1 MVFPI
6 ENRMIIIGSSNWM
19 GSLIGIPLTSSQFI
33 LLQAIIAYHFDWQC
47 SDVCRNCGAHVMMDM
62 LNFRWV
68 RCENIW
74 DNMEQK
80 VDESAM
86 CRNGK

>member
-1 MVFPI
+1 
-6 ENRMIIIGSSNWM
+6 M
-19 GSLIGIPLTSSQFI
+19 GSLMMGI
-33 LLQAIIAYHFDWQC
+33 LLQAIIEYHFDWQC
-47 SDVCRNCGAHVMMDM
+47 SDVCRNCGAHVMMDMDM

-80 VDESAM
+80 VDDSAM